1 MANETLEQRI
11 NAMFE
16 NVLTVAEQVR
26 AANSVT
32 DTYRLLA
39 KQLEKL
45 SVVLADNAESIS
57 ESVAVEQSN
66 VYAIANTLGEWS
78 DVIGPKSAS
87 VMWRDEDIQKEIK
100 ALLALD
106 ALGGV
111 LTSDQSTILAGI
123 ATDMT
128 KGSGVRGPRGKA
140 EIIEGAP
147 SRVYLINAKGERIG
161 NLSGNT
167 ANSAGNIALKLA
179 NVFGVDTKSESHKV
193 LRELARRAVN
203 GDIVTVGEGENMV
216 TLTPVMVEED

>member
-1 MANETLEQRI
+1 MAKETLEQRI

-26 AANSVT
+26 NASAAT
-32 DTYRLLA
+32 DDKRTLA
-39 KQLEKL
+39 KQLERL
-45 SVVLADNAESIS
+45 SVVVGDNVSTITDECGD
-57 ESVAVEQSN
+57 SN
-66 VYAIANTLGEWS
+66 DEVYAIANKLGEWA
-78 DVIGPKSAS
+78 DKIGPKTAS
-87 VMWRDEDIQKEIK
+87 VMWKDEDIQKEIK

-123 ATDMT
+123 ATDMA

-140 EIIEGAP
+140 ETIEGAP

-179 NVFGVDTKSESHKV
+179 NVFGVDTKSEGHKV

-203 GDIVTVGEGENMV
+203 GDTVTVGEGENAV
-216 TLTPVMVEED
+216 TLVPVMVEED